1 MQRAVELHVGGQR
14 YRVVSSASPEELERL
29 ARVVDDKIA
38 ALVPPGRPLT
48 PQALLLAA
56 IALAHDLEEERLR
69 SASLASDARSVVE
82 RLLGRVDDAIASVDA
97 AVGPAER
104 NGDGARAARRAA
116 DADEPS
122 GS

>member
-56 IALAHDLEEERLR
+56 IALAHELEEERRRCATLT
-69 SASLASDARSVVE
+69 SDARSVVE

-97 AVGPAER
+97 AVAPEGVS
-104 NGDGARAARRAA
+104 RRAGEL
-116 DADEPS
+116 DEPS